1 MERKDEN
8 IPTDFSFSAN
18 DFEFKFYN
26 KALGHA
32 ISNAEIV
39 AGWAARAFELNLN
52 YKLCDTLEVTFLTFD
67 FYDLICNSAQRLVLL
82 FPKLFH
88 SFELSYTRR
97 FEKCGHKDK

>member
-8 IPTDFSFSAN
+8 IPPDFSFSAS

-32 ISNAEIV
+32 IPNAEIV
-39 AGWAARAFELNLN
+39 AGWAARAYELNLN
-52 YKLCDTLEVTFLTFD
+52 YKLCYTWEVKFLTFD

-88 SFELSYTRR
+88 SFELSYT
-97 FEKCGHKDK
+97 